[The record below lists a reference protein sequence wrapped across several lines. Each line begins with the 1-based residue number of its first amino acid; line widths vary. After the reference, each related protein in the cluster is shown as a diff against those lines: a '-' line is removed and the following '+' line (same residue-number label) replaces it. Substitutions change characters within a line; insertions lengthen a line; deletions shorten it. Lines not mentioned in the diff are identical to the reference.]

1 MAFYGCEFSFND
13 IPSSQYGL
21 MLYDIGGVVED
32 GTFSSGLEI
41 VEDRTARRYKPL
53 FYGVK
58 QNTPLT
64 FTMTFG
70 VHPEDIDRGR
80 SLDRYDMAV
89 VAAWLTGQDGY
100 RYLEIAQPDM
110 EAMRYRCIITELSY
124 VTWGQIPWAFR
135 CTVTCDSPFAYLR
148 PEEYEIT
155 PTAASF
161 GNAPILT
168 IWSKSPVIY
177 YPRFELAYTPNSND
191 NATYRNNIKV
201 RNLAEANSTD
211 RTFFLDNLMITQN
224 VVIDNENQVITSDEG
239 INLYDSLEGMRF
251 FRLLPGRNDI
261 KVTGGSRSL
270 LKIICE
276 FPINIGG

>member
-41 VEDRTARRYKPL
+41 IEDRTARRYKPL

-148 PEEYEIT
+148 PEEYEIVPT
-155 PTAASF
+155 PSGSADT
-161 GNAPILT
+161 IV
-168 IWSKSPVIY
+168 IWSRSPVIY
-177 YPRFELAYTPNSND
+177 YPKFEYTCVPNDEDASVFKHSIFVQNITD
-191 NATYRNNIKV
+191 NNRQFGIRGILT
-201 RNLAEANSTD
+201 S
-211 RTFFLDNLMITQN
+211 TQN
-224 VVIDNENQVITSDEG
+224 VFVDNENEIITTDAD
-239 INLYDSLEGMRF
+239 INLYDNFFNFGYSF
-251 FRLLPGRNDI
+251 FRLLPGKNEITVR
-261 KVTGGSRSL
+261 GGSRSL

>member
-1 MAFYGCEFSFND
+1 MAFYGCEFSFNG

-21 MLYDIGGVVED
+21 MLYDIGGIVED

-70 VHPEDIDRGR
+70 VHPKDIDQGR

-89 VAAWLTGQDGY
+89 VAVWLTGQDGY

-148 PEEYEIT
+148 PEVYT
-155 PTAASF
+155 CAAGSSVTVRNRAAS
-161 GNAPILT
+161 
-168 IWSKSPVIY
+168 KYY
-177 YPRFELAYTPNSND
+177 YPLVSISVPSGMTNVSITNTSDGNRVCGFT
-191 NATYRNNIKV
+191 NIPGGQQ
-201 RNLAEANSTD
+201 T
-211 RTFFLDNLMITQN
+211 IT
-224 VVIDNENQVITSDEG
+224 IDNENEVITTTADL
-239 INLYDSLEGMRF
+239 NLYDTFNNKFL
-251 FRLLPGRNDI
+251 RLVRGDNVLNVAGGA
-261 KVTGGSRSL
+261 VT
-270 LKIICE
+270 ITCE
-276 FPINIGG
+276 YPINIGG